1 MGKVSLIL
9 ILAVFGSLK
18 ESTWTR
24 IGMAEAAKKSDLT
37 RNLKYYEILSAVDLT
52 HHIVKRGANP
62 SNHPMNHIKE
72 LQFKTLG
79 RYSRSYYVLIH
90 VF

>member
-1 MGKVSLIL
+1 MGKLSLIL
-9 ILAVFGSLK
+9 LLAVFGSLK
-18 ESTWTR
+18 ESKNS
-24 IGMAEAAKKSDLT
+24 IQGLFAEAKKSDLT

-52 HHIVKRGANP
+52 HHIVKRGVNP

-79 RYSRSYYVLIH
+79 R
-90 VF
+90 